1 MRRSNHAVIHHLP
14 QRLLRVGPARGLALA
29 LALSGACSGS
39 QQEPLPP
46 NTYGL
51 KDSDRDGLY
60 DPGTSTKRV
69 DQCPTVAGPIKNN
82 GCPYTDRDND
92 GVFDHIDRCPD
103 APGKPAYTGCP
114 DRDNDGVI
122 GERDRCPDVAGP
134 KRERGCPDLDGDGV
148 LAPMDKCPE
157 QPETKNGLLDED
169 GCPDAI
175 NEPDASA
182 VAELHGRELR
192 FEGDRDGIPNATA
205 QVLDSLFRYMIEN
218 PELRLELTGH
228 ADVEGY
234 NAGALQQLGWRRAEA
249 VKRYFVER
257 GVAGDRFTT
266 KGEAPTSPGTTPG
279 ARADNNHVRITV
291 LPAA

>member
-1 MRRSNHAVIHHLP
+1 MRRSNLPAIHLLP
-14 QRLLRVGPARGLALA
+14 RQFLPGARVVALALA
-29 LALSGACSGS
+29 LALTGACGGT

-46 NTYGL
+46 NTHGL

-69 DQCPTVAGPIKNN
+69 DRCPTVAGPINN
-82 GCPYTDRDND
+82 HGCPYTDRDGD

-103 APGKPAYTGCP
+103 APGNPTYTGCP

-148 LAPMDKCPE
+148 LAPADKCPE
-157 QPETKNGLLDED
+157 QPETKNGVLDDD
-169 GCPDAI
+169 GCPDSVS
-175 NEPDASA
+175 EPDASA
-182 VAELHGRELR
+182 IAELHARELR
-192 FEGDRDGIPNATA
+192 FEDDDEGIPNATA
-205 QVLDSLFRYMIEN
+205 QVLDGLFRYLIED
-218 PELRLELTGH
+218 PKIRLQLTGY

-234 NAGALQQLGWRRAEA
+234 DAGALEQLGWRRAEA

-257 GVAGDRFTT
+257 GVAADRFTT
-266 KGEAPTSPGTTPG
+266 KGETPPSPGAT
-279 ARADNNHVRITV
+279 RADNNHVRIDV
-291 LPAA
+291 LP